1 MIFRVGPVK
10 RNTLYIHPALD
21 DIILKLC
28 SKNDLFNPFM
38 ELHYVQFCM
47 RRRRTF
53 YLIHSKDK
61 VLVGILKIFLFLNSL
76 IGLSRA
82 AIDLFQW
89 DAPSDDVD
97 DGRINSQVDFRSYWV
112 LNHQFDGHLSLLIT
126 VPIQTLGSST
136 FFVNHPHFLWNDI
149 ASEKSPPKPP

>member
-1 MIFRVGPVK
+1 MFQE
-10 RNTLYIHPALD
+10 
-21 DIILKLC
+21 
-28 SKNDLFNPFM
+28 SDLFNPFM

-47 RRRRTF
+47 RRRRNF

-82 AIDLFQW
+82 AIDLFQC

-97 DGRINSQVDFRSYWV
+97 DGRTNSQVDFRSY
-112 LNHQFDGHLSLLIT
+112 
-126 VPIQTLGSST
+126 
-136 FFVNHPHFLWNDI
+136 
-149 ASEKSPPKPP
+149 